1 MKEVLQVT
9 EAKGSQEARFLTLTD
24 CSGNSENRY
33 YVCLTGLDARVDWQ
47 EGDKL
52 MLELRCPAYKHHNQW
67 CVSHQADSVEFIEC
81 SINKNII

>member
-33 YVCLTGLDARVDWQ
+33 YVCLTGLA
-47 EGDKL
+47 GGG
-52 MLELRCPAYKHHNQW
+52 PHH
-67 CVSHQADSVEFIEC
+67 DGT
-81 SINKNII
+81 